1 MGKMVRKEAY
11 YVASAIILGI
21 ALITIAPRL
30 LASTLPLTYAGDEKR
45 LIDTYM
51 VATSSLL
58 PSLTFTVLNVFF
70 PALAAALVAYGVEKL
85 KRK

>member
-30 LASTLPLTYAGDEKR
+30 LASTAPFMYAGAEER
-45 LIDTYM
+45 LIDTYR

-58 PSLTFTVLNVFF
+58 PALTSTILNVFF
-70 PALAAALVAYGVEKL
+70 PALAAALVAYEVEKL